1 MKGKCFLSLLTWL
14 LIVLLVLLEA
24 PTGNGSNGRL
34 ENGEIKLTV
43 RVPVRDGF
51 PQFGNVV
58 WDPSQQKY
66 TASGYCMDVFNA
78 AVTYLPFNVSLH
90 VVPAAVESSYGFR
103 FDQALQKRI
112 PSKVSKFQSCTC
124 FFLFFSFKKT

>member
-90 VVPAAVESSYGFR
+90 LLPAAVESSYGSYGSR
-103 FDQALQKRI
+103 FDHALPKQNL
-112 PSKVSKFQSCTC
+112 SKVSKFQSCM
-124 FFLFFSFKKT
+124 FSFI

>member
-1 MKGKCFLSLLTWL
+1 MMKDKCYLSLFSWF
-14 LIVLLVLLEA
+14 LIVSVVLLQA
-24 PTGNGSNGRL
+24 PTGNGSK
-34 ENGEIKLTV
+34 NGEIKLTV

-51 PQFGNVV
+51 PQFVKVV

-90 VVPAAVESSYGFR
+90 LLPAAVESSYGSYGSR
-103 FDQALQKRI
+103 FDHALPKQNL
-112 PSKVSKFQSCTC
+112 SKVSKFQSCM
-124 FFLFFSFKKT
+124 FSFI

>member
-1 MKGKCFLSLLTWL
+1 MKGKCFLSVLTWL
-14 LIVLLVLLEA
+14 LIVLVVLLQA
-24 PTGNGSNGRL
+24 PTGNGSK
-34 ENGEIKLTV
+34 NGEIKLTV

-51 PQFGNVV
+51 PQFVKVV

-90 VVPAAVESSYGFR
+90 LLPAAVESSYGSYGSR
-103 FDQALQKRI
+103 FDHALPEQNL
-112 PSKVSKFQSCTC
+112 SKVSKFQSCM
-124 FFLFFSFKKT
+124 FSFI